1 MDVKDYWELY
11 EKEINQII
19 GRTIKHK
26 HIKDTDDLIS
36 DAYFWLTEAYNKYNP
51 EYNIPFKNYAL
62 NYLHL
67 RFIQYNKIQLMRNS
81 GIIKGNVAEMIPF
94 SSMGTEDK
102 NYEPTITCVDNN
114 DEFELNNIINK
125 FPHPLNII
133 IQSLLNGNTQNEIAK
148 KLNVSQST
156 ISYALKGIRNS
167 VDNPNSSLYLLSNKL
182 YNYIKENVQ

>member
-1 MDVKDYWELY
+1 MGVKDYWELY
-11 EKEINQII
+11 ENEINQII

-26 HIKDTDDLIS
+26 NIKDTTDIIS
-36 DAYFWLTEAYNKYNP
+36 DAYFWLTEAYNKYDP
-51 EYNIPFKNYAL
+51 SYNIPFKNYAL

-94 SSMGTEDK
+94 SSMGTEDR
-102 NYEPTITCVDNN
+102 NYEPTIIYNDDK
-114 DEFELNNIINK
+114 DEFELNDIINK

-133 IQSLLNGNTQNEIAK
+133 IQSLLNGNTQNQIAE

-156 ISYALKGIRNS
+156 VSYALKGIRNS

-182 YNYIKENVQ
+182 YDYIKENVQ